1 MPVNGVTNYP
11 LVPLAPRRSG
21 AVERTVR
28 EGPAQ
33 DERASSYSRL
43 PEGDAATIADTSSA
57 QRRVGSSNPSTQLYS
72 RRQAEADNLS
82 YSARKALQA
91 FADNTP
97 TPGQKLGI
105 ELAGI
110 DTFA

>member
-11 LVPLAPRRSG
+11 LIPYAPRRG
-21 AVERTVR
+21 AAVERVVR
-28 EGPAQ
+28 EGPSQ
-33 DERASSYSRL
+33 DERTGAYSTA
-43 PEGDAATIADTSSA
+43 PERDATATSEAA
-57 QRRVGSSNPSTQLYS
+57 PRPRRVGSSNPSTQLYS
-72 RRQAEADNLS
+72 RGSGEGDSLN
-82 YSARKALQA
+82 YSTRKALKA

-97 TPGQKLGI
+97 TPGQQLGI